1 MSKLKE
7 RVNEVIVAFKQNNEE
22 TEKQI
27 KKIANEYKENPS
39 KFKDFKEEAMGQ
51 VIFLAV
57 KEQTNPI
64 MENWNNTN
72 QLFNQKIKA
81 IITEEK
87 ENILPK
93 TKEKSADYAIRVS
106 NALKYL
112 EIQGDKLNEM
122 IQEEKDEN
130 ITIFE
135 TADDVVFGILK
146 DFIDDY
152 EQMRLFKQVI
162 KRLLKTDVLENNEGE
177 TMFPKTFGNFNKI
190 EIIMNTFNEI
200 EAIANVIFLKG
211 KPKAEMYVINNQRIE
226 VPTKFSYLGY
236 EEETNNENIV
246 NLSKII
252 DTTVKNM
259 NKFVTE

>member
-1 MSKLKE
+1 MSKLIEKIE
-7 RVNEVIVAFKQNNEE
+7 QVVIAFKQNNKA
-22 TEKQI
+22 TENEI
-27 KKIANEYKENPS
+27 RKIANEYKENPS

-72 QLFNQKIKA
+72 QLFNQKVKA
-81 IITEEK
+81 IIAEEK
-87 ENILPK
+87 ENILSKP
-93 TKEKSADYAIRVS
+93 KEKSADYAIRVS

-112 EIQGDKLNEM
+112 EIEGEKLN
-122 IQEEKDEN
+122 D
-130 ITIFE
+130 E
-135 TADDVVFGILK
+135 TAFGILK

-162 KRLLKTDVLENNEGE
+162 KRLLKTDMLENKEGK
-177 TMFPKTFGNFNKI
+177 TMFPKTFGNFNKM

-211 KPKAEMYVINNQRIE
+211 KPNTEMYVINNQRIE
-226 VPTKFSYLGY
+226 VPTDFSYLGY
-236 EEETNNENIV
+236 EEESNNKNIV
-246 NLSKII
+246 DLSEII
-252 DTTVKNM
+252 DTTVENM